1 MRMDKQLEIQKRGAV
16 SSKRQKAEAVS
27 SERQKTEAVPSER
40 QKAKAAI
47 KKAKDCEYNNSKTE
61 ENE

>member
-1 MRMDKQLEIQKRGAV
+1 M
-16 SSKRQKAEAVS
+16 
-27 SERQKTEAVPSER
+27 KTEDKNFETIKSKILKLHALAER
-40 QKAKAAI
+40 GEQGEAAI

>member
-1 MRMDKQLEIQKRGAV
+1 MDTYAQAVQQLKSAV
-16 SSKRQKAEAVS
+16 E
-27 SERQKTEAVPSER
+27 
-40 QKAKAAI
+40 AAI